1 MRLKDYPIR
10 FDSTELFKPEKWEE
24 SYEVLENV
32 NETEAG
38 TDSIEITRDEKLT
51 ISAEFACTSEWVRR
65 FRMFAKQNTIN
76 VQMYDSE
83 TNGYKTYM
91 MRIRNFKKGT
101 EPHSEYVRS
110 SVGLYNVTFDLI
122 QF

>member
-1 MRLKDYPIR
+1 MRLKDYPII
-10 FDSTELFKPEKWEE
+10 FDNTELFTPDKWEE

-38 TDSIEITRDEKLT
+38 TDSIEVTRDEKLT
-51 ISAEFACTSEWVRR
+51 IYAEFSCTSEWVRR
-65 FRMFAKQNTIN
+65 FRLFSKHIVN
-76 VQMYDSE
+76 VRIYDSE
-83 TNGYKTYM
+83 TDAYKTYQ

-101 EPHSEYVRS
+101 EQHSEYVRS

-122 QF
+122 QY